1 MKLLALAWTF
11 WQLNRGQTFGAK
23 QIINEAMQF
32 IRALGAAMRDGRISP
47 AEKTVLI
54 RELRD
59 FSRAATEALDNLRF
73 PE

>member
-1 MKLLALAWTF
+1 MKLLSLAWTL
-11 WQLNRGQTFGAK
+11 WQMNRGLTFGAK

-32 IRALGAAMRDGRISP
+32 IHALGAAMKDGRISA

-54 RELRD
+54 KELRD
-59 FSRAATEALDNLRF
+59 FSRAATKVLDDLRI